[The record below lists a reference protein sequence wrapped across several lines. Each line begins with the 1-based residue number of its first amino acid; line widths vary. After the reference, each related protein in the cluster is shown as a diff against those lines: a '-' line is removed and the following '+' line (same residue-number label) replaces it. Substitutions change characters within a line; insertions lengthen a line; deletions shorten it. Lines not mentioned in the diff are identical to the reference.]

1 MADFPTH
8 LASLGFGLE
17 KHEVP
22 QIESQ
27 TMGHALMNSV
37 NATFFQKYVDP

>member
-27 TMGHALMNSV
+27 ALMNSV
-37 NATFFQKYVDP
+37 NTTFFQKYVDP